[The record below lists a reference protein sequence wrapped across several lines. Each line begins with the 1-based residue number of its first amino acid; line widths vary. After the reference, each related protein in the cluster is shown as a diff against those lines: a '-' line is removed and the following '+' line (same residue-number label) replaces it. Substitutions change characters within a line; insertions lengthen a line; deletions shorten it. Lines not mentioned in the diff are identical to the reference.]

1 MTHERE
7 GLFGLG
13 GRRLLVVEDNT
24 LCADAVR
31 GWLEICGASVA
42 TVGSID
48 AALDRLR
55 VETPDLLLVDL
66 HLPDGSGWDL
76 LERVRASLP
85 GAADLPTVAIT
96 GFPADETAARRHGVR
111 HVVTKPI
118 APEALADALNDCLAA

>member
-1 MTHERE
+1 MTHEGE

-13 GRRLLVVEDNT
+13 GRRLLVVEDNC

-55 VETPDLLLVDL
+55 NETPDLLLVDL
-66 HLPDGSGWDL
+66 HLPDGSGWEL
-76 LERVRASLP
+76 IERARASVP
-85 GAADLPTVAIT
+85 AVRSVPAVAIT
-96 GFPADETAARRHGVR
+96 GFPLDVTTARRHGVQ
-111 HVVTKPI
+111 HVITKPI
-118 APEALADALNDCLAA
+118 APEALADALCDCLAA